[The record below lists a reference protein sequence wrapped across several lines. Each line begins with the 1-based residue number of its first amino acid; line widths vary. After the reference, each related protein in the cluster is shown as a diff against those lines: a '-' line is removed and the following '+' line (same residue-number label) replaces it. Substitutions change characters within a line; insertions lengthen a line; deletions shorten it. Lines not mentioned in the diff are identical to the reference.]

1 MMMSD
6 IYYGNISPVEA
17 AVPSDPEYR
26 ALAQKISKLL
36 KELETILSPEQ
47 MAQVNELH
55 NYINE
60 LYCFDCEE
68 KFKYGLAMGLKFMQ
82 EVNEYPLMI
91 EE

>member
-1 MMMSD
+1 MMMSA
-6 IYYGNISPVEA
+6 IYYGNISPVEE
-17 AVPSDPEYR
+17 AVPHDPKYR
-26 ALAQKISKLL
+26 LLGQKISNLL
-36 KELETILSPEQ
+36 KDLETALPPEQ

-68 KFKYGLAMGLKFMQ
+68 KFKYGLVIGLKLMQ
-82 EVNEYPLMI
+82 EVNEFTLMT